1 MANLTAITGNWHQTA
16 GSNTSFGGVATTA
29 ADNIT
34 IPNGVTVT
42 IVSGVVA
49 LCRSLTVEN
58 GATLIFGNSTSTLNI
73 GDATLGTG
81 NVALSIGSTATITYT
96 SGTPSIQF
104 LSTNS
109 TAQTITTNG
118 KTLPNVTF
126 NGAGG
131 KWQLQDALTC
141 SVLTVTAGHFDSG
154 SQNISATR
162 FLSSNNNVRTISL
175 GSSII
180 SLSTD
185 ADLSSV
191 GNLTWTANTAVL
203 RWSTQSGISSGNQF
217 DYQGLSLEWTAIG
230 SVGATLFGAGIFK
243 DLTCVGAAPTAF
255 LSLNNNPVFTGTVSL
270 SGNSSTNRLLVQS
283 NTLGTPRV
291 ITAAAVSL
299 TDVDFM
305 DISIVGPVGST
316 ITSDSF
322 NRAVGALAGSTSDAA
337 DGGAGLVWSGPSQ
350 IVTNRVRMASYYSS
364 WVDLG
369 VTNQYVE
376 AILSWDAGATGYWG
390 VMLRYSA
397 SNSNIVFTVYPS
409 INFTIGYLNG
419 TGASFVSTNSPG
431 AWVSGDKMGVAVVGN
446 IYLIYRNNV
455 LVLSGVLPSN
465 APTTGA
471 GAGFSCIGNASN
483 KEYVDN
489 FKAYPIPNVT
499 GTRLGDCLGNSGI
512 EFTTASGTPRDG
524 GGAGVKR
531 YAVAAGNWSST
542 AMWSETDGGSPGASV
557 PLPQDDVY
565 IKRSFSS
572 ETITIDMPRLCRLLD
587 FTGSTGTLHTSQLVT
602 TATIFGSLVLANIPG
617 NLLASNIRLLGK
629 SNTITTNSRTFIN
642 ANASLVIDGSYT
654 MTDQLFVGGDLS
666 SIYGSLNT
674 GSYAISCGRFMFSY
688 SGTLNLGSSSI
699 TITQTG
705 AATPAWTV
713 SSLVNLSAA
722 SSTITFALDA
732 PIASATSSAAATHTF
747 AGGDKSYGTLTYTVA
762 DSPGAL
768 TITGS
773 NTFGTVNIGSG
784 RSLKLTSGTTQKI
797 GTLNLNGVP
806 RGGVRLVEVS
816 GSYLST
822 LDSAAVSLSDLD
834 IRVRVLLSDWTPAT
848 TTPFVTKQTGA
859 SAATISYNFYLDT
872 SGNLVLRCA
881 DGAAY
886 STATSTVATGIT
898 DGAAAWVRVARRMS
912 DGRVQFFTAA
922 DSSTMPSSWT
932 QLGAD
937 AANSRTQDTAD
948 PVLLG
953 AGYSGTGVAQT
964 LRRVQMRNNVL
975 DDGTGIVF
983 DVDFTNQFGPFYVD
997 SSTNGAIVT
1006 PQTTLANVG
1015 DGRVVIES
1023 VTAGSAATLQ
1033 VDTVT
1038 GMNYVDLKDVVM
1050 NGADTYIEATSVIRS
1065 NVKGVR
1071 RGPQTGM
1078 SMMGV

>member
-1 MANLTAITGNWHQTA
+1 
-16 GSNTSFGGVATTA
+16 
-29 ADNIT
+29 
-34 IPNGVTVT
+34 
-42 IVSGVVA
+42 
-49 LCRSLTVEN
+49 
-58 GATLIFGNSTSTLNI
+58 
-73 GDATLGTG
+73 
-81 NVALSIGSTATITYT
+81 
-96 SGTPSIQF
+96 
-104 LSTNS
+104 
-109 TAQTITTNG
+109 
-118 KTLPNVTF
+118 
-126 NGAGG
+126 
-131 KWQLQDALTC
+131 
-141 SVLTVTAGHFDSG
+141 
-154 SQNISATR
+154 
-162 FLSSNNNVRTISL
+162 
-175 GSSII
+175 
-180 SLSTD
+180 
-185 ADLSSV
+185 
-191 GNLTWTANTAVL
+191 
-203 RWSTQSGISSGNQF
+203 
-217 DYQGLSLEWTAIG
+217 
-230 SVGATLFGAGIFK
+230 
-243 DLTCVGAAPTAF
+243 
-255 LSLNNNPVFTGTVSL
+255 
-270 SGNSSTNRLLVQS
+270 
-283 NTLGTPRV
+283 
-291 ITAAAVSL
+291 
-299 TDVDFM
+299 
-305 DISIVGPVGST
+305 
-316 ITSDSF
+316 
-322 NRAVGALAGSTSDAA
+322 
-337 DGGAGLVWSGPSQ
+337 
-350 IVTNRVRMASYYSS
+350 
-364 WVDLG
+364 
-369 VTNQYVE
+369 
-376 AILSWDAGATGYWG
+376 
-390 VMLRYSA
+390 
-397 SNSNIVFTVYPS
+397 
-409 INFTIGYLNG
+409 
-419 TGASFVSTNSPG
+419 
-431 AWVSGDKMGVAVVGN
+431 
-446 IYLIYRNNV
+446 
-455 LVLSGVLPSN
+455 
-465 APTTGA
+465 
-471 GAGFSCIGNASN
+471 
-483 KEYVDN
+483 
-489 FKAYPIPNVT
+489 
-499 GTRLGDCLGNSGI
+499 
-512 EFTTASGTPRDG
+512 
-524 GGAGVKR
+524 
-531 YAVAAGNWSST
+531 
-542 AMWSETDGGSPGASV
+542 
-557 PLPQDDVY
+557 VY

-629 SNTITTNSRTFIN
+629 SNTITTNSRTFIH
-642 ANASLVIDGSYT
+642 ANSSLVIDGSYT

-732 PIASATSSAAATHTF
+732 PIGGATSSAAATHTF

-872 SGNLVLRCA
+872 SGNLALRCA

-886 STATSTVATGIT
+886 STVTSTVATGIT

-997 SSTNGAIVT
+997 SANGAPVT

-1023 VTAGSAATLQ
+1023 ATAGSAATLQ

-1050 NGADTYIEATSVIRS
+1050 NGADTYIGATSVIRS

-1078 SMMGV
+1078 SMMMGV